1 MFSFFKENREI
12 QKLISTSYQVIFYA
26 ESAYYFQYYQFIFD
40 ELRSKG
46 VKIAYITSDKN
57 DPVFEKQDELTSI
70 IYSKSTLA
78 FALGKLKADV
88 VIMTMPGLDQYIYK
102 RSASVKKYIY
112 VFHALV
118 STHQQYPAHS
128 FDAFDAIF
136 LTGPQQE
143 SEIRETEMIYGL
155 PEKELIPFGYPLL
168 EELHERRS
176 AAAFHEKQIL
186 IAPSWYEEGIF
197 QSCIHEIIN
206 HLAETDYQVLI
217 RPHPEYIK
225 RNKKSFE
232 ALQAS
237 SRKYSNIRLDTS
249 PSLWASL
256 VSSAFLITDRSGIA
270 FEFAFVNSRPVIF
283 IDTPL
288 KIRNQESNLLKI
300 LPVENSL
307 RHEMGICL
315 SPSSIDSL
323 DSALDDVRNNLSLFQ
338 ERINVVKHEVVFP
351 SSFHQKGIDYI
362 LQQLQ

>member
-1 MFSFFKENREI
+1 MFDFFKENKEV
-12 QKLISTSYQVIFYA
+12 QKLISTRYQVIFYA
-26 ESAYYFQYYQFIFD
+26 EGAYYFQYFKYIFD
-40 ELRSKG
+40 ELRAKG
-46 VKIAYITSDKN
+46 VKLAYITSDKK
-57 DPVFEKQDELTSI
+57 DPVFEMHDELTTI

-78 FALGKLKADV
+78 FALGRLQADV

-102 RSASVKKYIY
+102 RSAGVKKYVY

-136 LTGPQQE
+136 LTGPEQE

-155 PEKELIPFGYPLL
+155 PEKELVPFGYPLL
-168 EELHERRS
+168 EELIEKKAVIASHEQ
-176 AAAFHEKQIL
+176 QIL

-197 QSCIHEIIN
+197 QSCIHQIIN
-206 HLAETDYQVLI
+206 VLAGTGYQVLI

-232 ALQAS
+232 QLQS
-237 SRKYSNIRLDTS
+237 STRKFSNIRLDTS
-249 PSLWASL
+249 PSLWESL
-256 VSSAFLITDRSGIA
+256 VTSAYLITDRSGIA
-270 FEFAFVNSRPVIF
+270 FEFAFVNNRPVIF

-288 KIRNQESNLLKI
+288 KVRNQEFNLLKA

-307 RHEMGICL
+307 RHEMGVCL
-315 SPSSIDSL
+315 SPASIDSL
-323 DSALDDVRNNLSLFQ
+323 VAALDDVRNNLSVFK
-338 ERINVVKHEVVFP
+338 ESISAVKNQVVFP
-351 SSFHQKGIDYI
+351 PSFHKNGMDYI